1 MFKGEILMA
10 AQHSLSRT
18 ELLIG
23 KEGLDKL
30 KNSKVVVF
38 GVGGVGSYTVEALA
52 RSGVGELI
60 IIDDDT
66 VCLTNLNRQVHATF
80 DTISKSKV
88 EVMKARIES
97 INRNCKVVA
106 HQVFVTQEN
115 IEEIIP
121 DNVDYVVD
129 AIDTVSAKLGLAEY
143 CYKKG
148 IRIISSMG
156 TGNKLD
162 PTQFKVTDVFKTKI
176 CPLAKVMR
184 HELRKRGVEKLKVI
198 YSEEVPIKPEY
209 DDVVTCKTGCVCTGG
224 TKKCAVKRQI
234 PGSISFVPP
243 VAGMII
249 GGEVIKDI
257 LGIK

>member
-1 MFKGEILMA
+1 MA

-23 KEGLDKL
+23 KDGLDKL
-30 KNSKVVVF
+30 RNSKVIIF
-38 GVGGVGSYTVEALA
+38 GVGGVGSYTIEALA
-52 RSGVGELI
+52 RAGVGELI
-60 IIDDDT
+60 IVDDDT
-66 VCLTNLNRQVHATF
+66 ICLTNLNRQVHATYN
-80 DTISKSKV
+80 TISKPKV
-88 EVMKARIES
+88 EVMKERITS
-97 INRNCKVVA
+97 INRDCNVITY
-106 HQVFVTQEN
+106 QVFVTEEN
-115 IEEIIP
+115 ISEIIP
-121 DNVDYVVD
+121 SDVDYVVD

-143 CYKKG
+143 CYKRDIK
-148 IRIISSMG
+148 IMSSMG

-162 PTQFKVTDVFKTKI
+162 PTQFKVTDVFKTKV

-184 HELRKRGVEKLKVI
+184 HELRKRGVERLKVV
-198 YSEEVPIKPEY
+198 YSEEMPIKPN
-209 DDVVTCKTGCVCTGG
+209 DGDVVTCKTGCICTGG
-224 TKKCAVKRQI
+224 TKKCAIKRQI

>member
-1 MFKGEILMA
+1 MT

-23 KEGLDKL
+23 KDGLDKL
-30 KNSKVVVF
+30 RNSKVIVF
-38 GVGGVGSYTVEALA
+38 GVGGVGSYTIEALA
-52 RSGVGELI
+52 RAGVGELI
-60 IIDDDT
+60 IVDDDT
-66 VCLTNLNRQVHATF
+66 VCLTNLNRQVHATYK
-80 DTISKSKV
+80 TISKPKV
-88 EVMKARIES
+88 EVMKERIQS
-97 INRNCKVVA
+97 INRDCNVIT
-106 HQVFVTQEN
+106 HQVFVKEEN
-115 IEEIIP
+115 IAEIIS
-121 DNVDYVVD
+121 DDVDYVVD
-129 AIDTVSAKLGLAEY
+129 AIDTVSAKLALAEY

-148 IRIISSMG
+148 IKIMSSMG

-162 PTQFKVTDVFKTKI
+162 PTQFKVTDVFKTKV

-184 HELRKRGVEKLKVI
+184 HELRKIGIEKLKVV
-198 YSEEVPIKPEY
+198 YSEEVPIKPNY

-224 TKKCAVKRQI
+224 TKKCASKRQI

-257 LGIK
+257 LGIN

>member
-1 MFKGEILMA
+1 MT

-18 ELLIG
+18 ELLLG
-23 KEGLDKL
+23 KDGLDKL
-30 KNSKVVVF
+30 RNSKVIVF
-38 GVGGVGSYTVEALA
+38 GVGGVGSYTIEALA
-52 RSGVGELI
+52 RAGVGKLI
-60 IIDDDT
+60 IVDDDT
-66 VCLTNLNRQVHATF
+66 VCLTNLNRQVHATYK
-80 DTISKSKV
+80 TISQPKV
-88 EVMKARIES
+88 EVMKERILS
-97 INRNCKVVA
+97 INKDCNVII

-115 IEEIIP
+115 ISSMIP
-121 DNVDYVVD
+121 DDIDYVVD
-129 AIDTVSAKLGLAEY
+129 AIDTVSAKLGLVEY
-143 CYKKG
+143 CYNKSIK
-148 IRIISSMG
+148 IISSMG

-184 HELRKRGVEKLKVI
+184 HELRKRGIEKLKVV
-198 YSEEVPIKPEY
+198 YSEEVPIKPNY
-209 DDVVTCKTGCVCTGG
+209 DDIVTCKTGCVCTGG

-257 LGIK
+257 LEIN

>member
-1 MFKGEILMA
+1 MEV
-10 AQHSLSRT
+10 QHSLSRT

-30 KNSKVVVF
+30 RSSKVVVF
-38 GVGGVGSYTVEALA
+38 GVGGVGSYTIEALA
-52 RSGVGELI
+52 RAGIGQLI
-60 IIDDDT
+60 LIDDDT
-66 VCLTNLNRQVHATF
+66 VCLTNLNRQIHATMK
-80 DTISKSKV
+80 TISQPKV
-88 EVMKARIES
+88 EVMKERIKL
-97 INRNCKVVA
+97 INTKCNVIT
-106 HQVFVTQEN
+106 HQTFVTVDN
-115 IEEIIP
+115 IKDIIP
-121 DNVDYVVD
+121 DDADYVVD

-148 IRIISSMG
+148 IRIMSSMG

-184 HELRKRGVEKLKVI
+184 HELRKRGVDKLKVV
-198 YSEEVPIKPEY
+198 YSEEIPLKPKTE
-209 DDVVTCKTGCVCTGG
+209 DVVTCKTGCVCTGG
-224 TKKCAVKRQI
+224 TKKCAAKRQI

-249 GGEVIKDI
+249 AGEVIRDI
-257 LGIK
+257 LGVQR